1 MKVNVNSQ
9 SLVWL
14 QNVTKEI
21 PNIILNFTE
30 DLFIW
35 KKNNIKV
42 KIQ

>member
-30 DLFIW
+30 DLFE
-35 KKNNIKV
+35 KKNSMKL

>member
-35 KKNNIKV
+35 EKK
-42 KIQ
+42 